1 MLCPINRLPYSG
13 IIISMNDNSPVLTI
27 NNASIAYHTGK
38 NKRWHLVVQELNL
51 ELMKG
56 DIACLLGAS
65 GCGKSTI
72 LRAICGFEN
81 LQAGEIY
88 LQNQLASSSQVH
100 VPPNQRKVGMV
111 FQDFALFP
119 HLNVLE
125 NVTFGLHQ
133 LPKEERTHIGLEWL
147 SRVFLK

>member
-27 NNASIAYHTGK
+27 KNASIAYHTGK

-88 LQNQLASSSQVH
+88 LQNRLASSSQVH

-133 LPKEERTHIGLEWL
+133 LPKEERTHIGLEL
-147 SRVFLK
+147 SLIHI